1 MNQSIAKLTAEHE
14 AKLNAVEAAARER
27 EEARAAVHAQELQQA
42 QDKEKLVRAEL
53 AQAQAQL
60 AMWQRRFAIAAT
72 ALAVAVS
79 VIAFLCFKIFAT
91 PILLSVMV
99 VFSILGL
106 VLLFYFFPELLV
118 AIWKFLKWMWK
129 NPISGILV
137 LVILYL
143 LYHFRSKVFKR
154 IFGKTPGG
162 GGGTPSQPQ
171 VQLEESL
178 KQIAILRKDLAALK
192 TENEHLKTL
201 LPQVQETGA
210 AAAGQEMFSDSPPS
224 RPGQTF
230 PAHTPIRDI
239 SSP

>member
-14 AKLNAVEAAARER
+14 ARLNAVEAAARER
-27 EEARAAVHAQELQQA
+27 ENAQAVIHAQELQKA
-42 QDKEKLVRAEL
+42 QDEEKLVRAEL
-53 AQAQAQL
+53 AQVQAQL

-79 VIAFLCFKIFAT
+79 AIAFLCFKIFAT

-99 VFSILGL
+99 VFSVLGL

-118 AIWKFLKWMWK
+118 AIWKFLKWMWN
-129 NPISGILV
+129 NPHVGILV
-137 LVILYL
+137 LVIIYL
-143 LYHFRSKVFKR
+143 LFHFRSKIFKR
-154 IFGKTPGG
+154 VFGKTPG

-171 VQLEESL
+171 VQLEQSL
-178 KQIAILRKDLAALK
+178 KQIAILQKDLAALK